1 MRDGKITVEKVS
13 GILITLARTAPIQ
26 TTLIVK
32 NNNGIIET
40 LSVLKQDET
49 SLLGTTPTVPRD
61 SPTVPNYWIT
71 LYVYDPMWSHSIEV
85 SA

>member
-13 GILITLARTAPIQ
+13 NILITLARTAPIK
-26 TTLIVK
+26 TTIIVK

-49 SLLGTTPTVPRD
+49 SLLGTNPTVPRD
-61 SPTVPNYWIT
+61 SPSVPNY
-71 LYVYDPMWSHSIEV
+71 
-85 SA
+85 